1 MLADEIRGAVDGA
14 RAGRGQQPRDLID
27 HDPVQAGEHL
37 PMARLRRTTLAERLL
52 ALRRHDLAALDHR
65 LVLALEL
72 RLRRLLVTGTQEE
85 DDERHRQDAVSGHLT
100 VQDTVWGATVSGRVA
115 IRASSSARRSP
126 RDPPV
131 RDSSVVRPAPRGED
145 GPRPDAGRGRP
156 GCAE

>member
-37 PMARLRRTTLAERLL
+37 PMARPRRTTLAERLL

-65 LVLALEL
+65 LVLAIEL
-72 RLRRLLVTGTQEE
+72 RLRRLLVTGTQQE

-100 VQDTVWGATVSGRVA
+100 VQDTVWGRP
-115 IRASSSARRSP
+115 SAAVLLS
-126 RDPPV
+126 
-131 RDSSVVRPAPRGED
+131 EH
-145 GPRPDAGRGRP
+145 
-156 GCAE
+156 